1 MATFAV
7 SASDDTVKSL
17 SEIMDNLAHDGEK
30 KADTLRRIFDIA
42 MQNADDETIRQGGVD
57 AAALDASL
65 ANIRSMFVSAV
76 SGREQIVKSYDQKI
90 ARLKEEKLAAETD
103 FRARIAAEREASTS
117 ARENA
122 EAAEK
127 AMKQA
132 ISDANAARESAEA
145 NAALAKEKDHTILTL
160 TEKLTAAETKAAKC
174 DSLQKEKADAEAQA
188 EILRAQMHADQG
200 KYERA
205 LKEEKQAAQTAI
217 KDLRAKMDRA
227 VSDAQ
232 KDAALAREKAVQE
245 AIAATQNKMQAEMQ
259 ELRKQ
264 LMTGLRDADKENG
277 RLLAKIELQQ
287 EEIKRLR
294 ELKTAK

>member
-1 MATFAV
+1 MSFPLLHA
-7 SASDDTVKSL
+7 
-17 SEIMDNLAHDGEK
+17 
-30 KADTLRRIFDIA
+30 RIDF
-42 MQNADDETIRQGGVD
+42 ETIRQGGVD

-117 ARENA
+117 ARESA

-132 ISDANAARESAEA
+132 TRDANAARESADA

-160 TEKLTAAETKAAKC
+160 KEKLTAAETKATKYDA
-174 DSLQKEKADAEAQA
+174 LQKEKADAEAQA
-188 EILRAQMHADQG
+188 EVLRAQMHTNQG

-205 LKEEKQAAQTAI
+205 LQEEKQAAQTAI
-217 KDLRAKMDRA
+217 KELQAKMDRA

-245 AIAATQNKMQAEMQ
+245 AIAATQHKMQAEMQ
-259 ELRKQ
+259 ALCKQ
-264 LMTGLRDADKENG
+264 LITGLREADKENG
-277 RLLAKIELQQ
+277 RLLAKIELQ
-287 EEIKRLR
+287 
-294 ELKTAK
+294 

>member
-17 SEIMDNLAHDGEK
+17 SEIMDSLAQDGEK

-42 MQNADDETIRQGGVD
+42 VQNADDETIRQGGVD

-76 SGREQIVKSYDQKI
+76 SGREQIIKSYDQKI

-103 FRARIAAEREASTS
+103 FRARISAEREASTS

-122 EAAEK
+122 EATEK

-132 ISDANAARESAEA
+132 IRDANAARESADA
-145 NAALAKEKDHTILTL
+145 NAELAKEKDHTILAL
-160 TEKLTAAETKAAKC
+160 KEKLAAAETKASKYDA
-174 DSLQKEKADAEAQA
+174 LQKEKADAETQA
-188 EILRAQMHADQG
+188 EVLRAQMHANQ
-200 KYERA
+200 KEYEKA
-205 LKEEKQAAQTAI
+205 LQDEKRAAQTAL
-217 KDLRAKMDRA
+217 KELQVKMDRA

-245 AIAATQNKMQAEMQ
+245 AIAATQGKMQAEMQ
-259 ELRKQ
+259 ALRKQ
-264 LMTGLRDADKENG
+264 LITGLREADKENG

-287 EEIKRLR
+287 EEIERLR